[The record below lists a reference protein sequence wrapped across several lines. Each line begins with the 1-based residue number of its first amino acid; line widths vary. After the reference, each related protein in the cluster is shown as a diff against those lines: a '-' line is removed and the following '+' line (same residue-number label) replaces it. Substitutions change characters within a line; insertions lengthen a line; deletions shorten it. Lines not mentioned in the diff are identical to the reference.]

1 MELSLQKYRPRAN
14 LKKNPNL
21 LATGTIGHRYFK
33 LEQQKQLKDQSTK
46 EHQGMPLRCNCC
58 FYAMSCHSPSKWVY
72 NAR

>member
-21 LATGTIGHRYFK
+21 LATGTIGYRYFK

-46 EHQGMPLRCNCC
+46 EHQGVPLRCNCC
-58 FYAMSCHSPSKWVY
+58 VIVAFMLGVVIVL
-72 NAR
+72 